1 MGLDATRM
9 IPVIVETLEF
19 LGINGSVRDTITSH
33 ALSCVAVKAASQAH
47 LAPIPSPTR
56 TRERNVIRSTL
67 LHALFHLPYSEDTTN
82 TLHGDNG
89 PDVSSS
95 HSESS
100 RRTLWNRLPQL
111 DVAGAL
117 PSWAPGISIQNFQ
130 TLLLTTLHTD
140 TASLIADLL
149 RETDPLQTIL
159 AAVLRRHH
167 DSAEFTTIVSADVA
181 EHLKS
186 ELEHYKQLNAHSVL
200 EAQRNPKCIAA
211 IDAEQAPNR
220 RFDGDGRCL
229 LTGKRPDT
237 ELLGDEGSGNII
249 DVDDRDSA

>member
-1 MGLDATRM
+1 MSLLRDCLFCS
-9 IPVIVETLEF
+9 VLVF
-19 LGINGSVRDTITSH
+19 LVYGDHRVLH
-33 ALSCVAVKAASQAH
+33 LS
-47 LAPIPSPTR
+47 
-56 TRERNVIRSTL
+56 IRR
-67 LHALFHLPYSEDTTN
+67 HRQMCIRAR
-82 TLHGDNG
+82 
-89 PDVSSS
+89 
-95 HSESS
+95 SS

-186 ELEHYKQLNAHSVL
+186 CPLSTSD
-200 EAQRNPKCIAA
+200 AA
-211 IDAEQAPNR
+211 AEYR
-220 RFDGDGRCL
+220 G
-229 LTGKRPDT
+229 
-237 ELLGDEGSGNII
+237 
-249 DVDDRDSA
+249 